1 MLLSKAPL
9 SNLILVLGH
18 RVNAFLLALGALG
31 VSELESTVF
40 FISQPRTSRITPY
53 PLHSCHTSLA
63 IPLHLLQ
70 HNACLRGGLWVSFS
84 KL

>member
-9 SNLILVLGH
+9 SDLILVLGH

-31 VSELESTVF
+31 VSEFGEHGFFYLSTSY
-40 FISQPRTSRITPY
+40 IS
-53 PLHSCHTSLA
+53 HHTLSSALVPHPAA

-70 HNACLRGGLWVSFS
+70 HNTCLQGGLWVSFS